1 MKMLMVAV
9 LVAMMMASGCASQQT
24 LTDAVLQAKKTGTEG
39 IFKVYPITSEQ
50 AWEIA
55 RAVFRWQKVDEVQE
69 HVSERYMIASS
80 GLKMAVFGTVMGV
93 WFEPSTPGFTRITT
107 ITKNRGDCCA
117 LTNLTPEEFFRLF
130 ETGMNIIRKG
140 GTLPAAAP

>member
-1 MKMLMVAV
+1 MKMLLVAV
-9 LVAMMMASGCASQQT
+9 VAALMMVSGCASQQT
-24 LTDAVLQAKKTGTEG
+24 LDDAVLQAKMTGTEG
-39 IFKVYPITSEQ
+39 VFKVYPIPSEQ

-55 RAVFRWQKVDEVQE
+55 RAVFRWQKVDDMKE

-80 GLKMAVFGTVMGV
+80 GMKMAVFGTVMGV
-93 WFEPSTPGFTRITT
+93 WFEPSAPGFTRITT

-130 ETGMNIIRKG
+130 ETGMNIINKG
-140 GTLPAAAP
+140 GTLPFAAP